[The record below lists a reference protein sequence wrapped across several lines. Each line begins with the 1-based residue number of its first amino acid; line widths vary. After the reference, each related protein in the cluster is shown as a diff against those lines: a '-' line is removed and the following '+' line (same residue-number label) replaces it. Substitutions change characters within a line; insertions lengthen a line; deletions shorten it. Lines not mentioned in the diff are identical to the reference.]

1 MKLRNNERKTTPV
14 LVVLFIILAAALF
27 TQFTLF
33 KDSNNPNQNRIGEKT
48 PITSTNNQ
56 EKRLEENTVIIDF
69 GNGQKIERTVK
80 AKTPY
85 QTLEMV
91 AGNEGYQI
99 TTKQYKYG
107 LMVEEINRLKNTPEK
122 YWLFSVN
129 GKPGKIAADRF
140 QLNSGDLVEWKY
152 TSVK

>member
-1 MKLRNNERKTTPV
+1 MKMHNNKRKTTPI
-14 LVVLFIILAAALF
+14 LVVLFIILAAAILA
-27 TQFTLF
+27 QFTLF
-33 KDSNNPNQNRIGEKT
+33 KGNNNSNQNRIGEKT
-48 PITSTNNQ
+48 PKTSTNNQ

-122 YWLFSVN
+122 YWLYSVN
-129 GKPGKIAADRF
+129 GNPGKIAADRY
-140 QLNSGDLVEWKY
+140 QLNSGDIVEWKY
-152 TSVK
+152 TSAK